1 MNTDSLTERRR
12 ELPIAKTEKVNLWNL
27 FYKNIGKDISKISM
41 PVTLNNPLSS
51 LQRLCEQLE
60 YSNLVDK
67 AVSAFTH
74 LERMSLV
81 TAFAISAYSSTRTT
95 HKPFNP
101 LLGET

>member
-67 AVSAFTH
+67 AVSAFTP